1 MCGYEGAKRD
11 GNSYFVDNVRKE
23 FEHCY
28 VLNVISWSEQYGEN
42 FQPDEESYDD
52 VFEAYRKHG
61 ALICTEGYASDNGI
75 IFEKVE
81 VNYRPIIMPGE
92 TLPEASFPSSHTML
106 ALVVFGSAPSVFKR
120 YVKDKG
126 MMQAITIG
134 FYALAIITVVGRLL
148 SGVHWF
154 TDIIAG
160 ALISATLLAGF
171 FYALDLIKAARRKN
185 K

>member
-1 MCGYEGAKRD
+1 
-11 GNSYFVDNVRKE
+11 
-23 FEHCY
+23 
-28 VLNVISWSEQYGEN
+28 
-42 FQPDEESYDD
+42 
-52 VFEAYRKHG
+52 
-61 ALICTEGYASDNGI
+61 
-75 IFEKVE
+75 
-81 VNYRPIIMPGE
+81 
-92 TLPEASFPSSHTML
+92 
-106 ALVVFGSAPSVFKR
+106 
-120 YVKDKG
+120 
-126 MMQAITIG
+126 MQAITIG